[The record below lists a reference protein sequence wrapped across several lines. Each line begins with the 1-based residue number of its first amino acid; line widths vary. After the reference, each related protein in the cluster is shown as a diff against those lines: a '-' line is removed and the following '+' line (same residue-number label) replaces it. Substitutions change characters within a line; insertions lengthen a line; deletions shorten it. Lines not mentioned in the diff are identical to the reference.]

1 MKLGQKAKL
10 PLRERLSQYS
20 KFDLHLS
27 SCDFVD
33 RILVAKEKPI
43 HEITRIHTNN
53 KKAVIRLTTE
63 ATR

>member
-1 MKLGQKAKL
+1 
-10 PLRERLSQYS
+10 
-20 KFDLHLS
+20 
-27 SCDFVD
+27 VD